1 MSDELKKNLEES
13 PLIIAL
19 KNEKDLSRVLK
30 LESKII
36 FLLCGDILSIE
47 ELTRQIKSSGKKNF
61 VHIDMIEGLDS
72 RAEKSI
78 DFLKNNS
85 YADGIISTK
94 PSMIKYAK
102 KNGFITIQRCFLI
115 DSLSFGNTKKI
126 LKEGNADAIEI
137 LPGGMPKIIKKISSM
152 INVPLIAGGLI
163 MDLEDIEIRLK
174 NGALGVSTTDLKV
187 AESYC
192 EINKKNKL

>member
-1 MSDELKKNLEES
+1 MSSELKKILGES

-19 KNEKDLSRVLK
+19 KNEKDLPRVLK

-36 FLLCGDILSIE
+36 FLLCGDILNIE
-47 ELTRQIKSSGKKNF
+47 EITRQIKSSGKKTF

-85 YADGIISTK
+85 YTDGIISTK

-102 KNGFITIQRCFLI
+102 KNGFATIQRCFLI
-115 DSLSFGNTKKI
+115 DSLSFENTKKI

-152 INVPLIAGGLI
+152 VNVPLIAGGLI

-187 AESYC
+187 AENYYR
-192 EINKKNKL
+192 INK

>member
-1 MSDELKKNLEES
+1 MNNDVKKLLQEN

-19 KNEKDLSRVLK
+19 KNERDLNKILK

-36 FLLCGDILSIE
+36 FLLCGNILNIE
-47 ELTRQIKSSGKKNF
+47 EITREIKSSGKKSF

-102 KNGFITIQRCFLI
+102 KNGFLTVQRCFLI
-115 DSLSFGNTKKI
+115 DSLSFENTKKI
-126 LKEGNADAIEI
+126 LKEGNSDAVEI

-152 INVPLIAGGLI
+152 LNIPLIAGGLI
-163 MDLEDIEIRLK
+163 MDLEDIEIAKK
-174 NGALGVSTTDLKV
+174 NGALGISTTDLKV
-187 AESYC
+187 IENYYK
-192 EINKKNKL
+192 IK

>member
-1 MSDELKKNLEES
+1 MNNDVKKLLQEN

-19 KNEKDLSRVLK
+19 KNERDLNKILK

-36 FLLCGDILSIE
+36 FLLCGNILNIE
-47 ELTRQIKSSGKKNF
+47 EITREIKSSGKKSF

-78 DFLKNNS
+78 DFLKSNS

-102 KNGFITIQRCFLI
+102 KNGFLTVQRCFLI
-115 DSLSFGNTKKI
+115 DSLSFENTKKI
-126 LKEGNADAIEI
+126 LKEGNSDAVEI

-152 INVPLIAGGLI
+152 LNIPLIAGGLI
-163 MDLEDIEIRLK
+163 MDLEDIEIAKK
-174 NGALGVSTTDLKV
+174 NGALGISTTDLKV
-187 AESYC
+187 IENYYK
-192 EINKKNKL
+192 IK